1 LRLFILAYNFD
12 VIGAG
17 FRLNRASIGVIHK
30 NKMRTINRPTP
41 EGAWDHEIPVHL
53 ADSPNISTDDFTTK
67 PTPLLALG
75 LLHHTKENLQM
86 LKGWR
91 TVGVAVAIA
100 AVGALQTSGLA
111 DIIPAPYVGPAMM
124 ALGFAMAWLRSMTD
138 TKVGVK

>member
-1 LRLFILAYNFD
+1 
-12 VIGAG
+12 V
-17 FRLNRASIGVIHK
+17 
-30 NKMRTINRPTP
+30 TTNRPTP
-41 EGAWDHEIPVHL
+41 EGAWDHDIPYHL
-53 ADSPNISTDDFTTK
+53 EDKTSTSTYADFAK
-67 PTPLLALG
+67 PAPLLALG
-75 LLHHTKENLQM
+75 LLHNQEKDFQM

-138 TKVGVK
+138 TKVGTK

>member
-1 LRLFILAYNFD
+1 MED
-12 VIGAG
+12 K
-17 FRLNRASIGVIHK
+17 ASPST
-30 NKMRTINRPTP
+30 N
-41 EGAWDHEIPVHL
+41 
-53 ADSPNISTDDFTTK
+53 ADFTK

-75 LLHHTKENLQM
+75 LLHHAKENVQM

>member
-1 LRLFILAYNFD
+1 
-12 VIGAG
+12 V
-17 FRLNRASIGVIHK
+17 
-30 NKMRTINRPTP
+30 TTNRPTP
-41 EGAWDHEIPVHL
+41 EGAWDHDLPYHL
-53 ADSPNISTDDFTTK
+53 EDTPAVSTDDFTAK
-67 PTPLLALG
+67 PVKILALG
-75 LLHHTKENLQM
+75 FLHNQEKDVQM

-111 DIIPAPYVGPAMM
+111 DVIPAPYVGPAMM